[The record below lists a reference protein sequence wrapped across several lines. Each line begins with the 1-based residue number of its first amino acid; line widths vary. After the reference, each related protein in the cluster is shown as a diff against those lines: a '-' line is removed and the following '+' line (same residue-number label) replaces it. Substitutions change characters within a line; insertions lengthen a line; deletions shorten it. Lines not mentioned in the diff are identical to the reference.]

1 MSCAILSPKSS
12 TSLKALVDINLFE
25 DVFRKRTGW
34 RASEAV
40 ILAVRRGKVIGY
52 ISALTVPILYF
63 FRSHSH
69 SETEARRLTKTITR
83 KFRVV
88 ALTNSILKD
97 AIEFSLVFLLIK
109 LFFLKEKFDL
119 IRRCLTSRMRFNST
133 PRNQSNLTTWLL
145 EMSLIFRYQM

>member
-1 MSCAILSPKSS
+1 MSCAMLSPKSS

-25 DVFRKRTGW
+25 DVFRKRMGW

-40 ILAVRRGKVIGY
+40 IRAVRRGKVIGY

-88 ALTNSILKD
+88 ALTDSILRDAFDSPLSDFED
-97 AIEFSLVFLLIK
+97 AIQFYSAKSVKSDYLVTRNVAHFSLPDVKVITPEDFLALI
-109 LFFLKEKFDL
+109 
-119 IRRCLTSRMRFNST
+119 S
-133 PRNQSNLTTWLL
+133 P
-145 EMSLIFRYQM
+145 